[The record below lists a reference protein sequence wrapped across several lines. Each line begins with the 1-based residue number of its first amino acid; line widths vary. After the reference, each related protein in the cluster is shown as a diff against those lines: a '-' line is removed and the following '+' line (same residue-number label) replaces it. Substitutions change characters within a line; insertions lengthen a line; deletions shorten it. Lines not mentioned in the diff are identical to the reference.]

1 MKIKQNK
8 DRVFK
13 NQGFTLLELLVVISI
28 IGILLAMGSV
38 AFTTAQQKS
47 RDAKR
52 RADIKALRSGFE
64 QYYAKFDGNYG
75 SCAEMMGHQEI
86 FPGGPPQDPKEQANY
101 PCESPN
107 VAADELGYCVCAELE
122 AGGGNAD
129 SSPSPCDDPGIPGD
143 ASADDDWYCL
153 SNLQ

>member
-1 MKIKQNK
+1 MKIKKNK

-38 AFTTAQQKS
+38 AFSTAQQKS

-64 QYYAKFDGNYG
+64 QYYAKFNGNYE
-75 SCAEMMGHQEI
+75 SCDDMRNDEEI

-101 PCESPN
+101 DCEGPD
-107 VAADELGYCVCAELE
+107 VLADELGYCVCAELE

-129 SSPSPCDDPGIPGD
+129 STPEPCSDPDTPNFTD
-143 ASADDDWYCL
+143 PENWFCL

>member
-47 RDAKR
+47 RDATR
-52 RADIKALRSGFE
+52 RADIKAIRNGFE
-64 QYYAKFDGNYG
+64 QYYAKNSAVYG
-75 SCAEMMGHQEI
+75 VDCDAMYVDEEI
-86 FPGGPPQDPKEQANY
+86 FPGGPPEDPKGDQDYE
-101 PCESPN
+101 CESE
-107 VAADELGYCVCAELE
+107 AGGYCVCAELE
-122 AGGGNAD
+122 TGGGNGGNTPAPCN
-129 SSPSPCDDPGIPGD
+129 SPGPGVPAGH
-143 ASADDDWYCL
+143 ANENWFCL